1 MGSIINVKQPGFNL
15 RSRLNELDYDTI
27 PYEKMPLGS
36 VLQVQ
41 HNYVTAQ
48 TVFGATN
55 SATEVFGID
64 ISPKSRTSSFLV
76 RAHVSYSHDGLGI
89 DNADHRDIFLF
100 LKRDD
105 NYIGVNSNLTRSYG
119 HTNNNAWYKT
129 DVPFSNDS
137 VAHTWQ
143 YDTMAQDIEVLD
155 ENVAGSFTFGQEDIK
170 LRYSLFMM
178 CQSNFELN
186 RGQQNASNGATSF
199 ITVQEIKT

>member
-1 MGSIINVKQPGFNL
+1 MGSIINVKQPEFNL

-55 SATEVFGID
+55 TATEVFGID

-76 RAHVSYSHDGLGI
+76 SVHVSYSYDKLGE
-89 DNADHRDIFLF
+89 DNADAGDIFLF
-100 LKRDD
+100 LKRDTT
-105 NYIGVNSNLTRSYG
+105 YIGVNSNLTRSYG
-119 HTNNNAWYKT
+119 HVNNNAFYKT
-129 DVPFSNDS
+129 DVPFSNDAVQHS
-137 VAHTWQ
+137 WG

-155 ENVAGSFTFGQEDIK
+155 ESVGGSFTFGQENIK

-186 RGQQNASNGATSF
+186 RGQQNATNGACSF

>member
-48 TVFGATN
+48 TVFGATT

-76 RAHVSYSHDGLGI
+76 SVHVSYSHDRLGY
-89 DNADHRDIFLF
+89 DNADHGDIFLF
-100 LKRDD
+100 LRRDAS
-105 NYIGVNSNLTRSYG
+105 YIGVNSNLTRSFGY
-119 HTNNNAWYKT
+119 TNNNAWYKT
-129 DVPFSNDS
+129 DVPFSNDA

-155 ENVAGSFTFGQEDIK
+155 ENVAGDENIK

-178 CQSNFELN
+178 CQNNFELN
-186 RGQQNASNGATSF
+186 RGQQNSTNGASSF

>member
-1 MGSIINVKQPGFNL
+1 MGSIINVKQPEFNL

-48 TVFGATN
+48 TVFGTTN
-55 SATEVFGID
+55 TATEVFGID

-76 RAHVSYSHDGLGI
+76 SVHVSYSHDKLNA
-89 DNADHRDIFLF
+89 DNADQGDIFLF
-100 LKRDD
+100 LKRDTS
-105 NYIGVNSNLTRSYG
+105 YIGVNSNLTRSYG
-119 HTNNNAWYKT
+119 HVNNNAWYKT
-129 DVPFSNDS
+129 DVPFSNDA

-155 ENVAGSFTFGQEDIK
+155 ENVAGDENIK

-178 CQSNFELN
+178 CQNNFELN
-186 RGQQNASNGATSF
+186 RGQHNSTNGASSF

>member
-1 MGSIINVKQPGFNL
+1 MGSIINVKQPEFNL

-48 TVFGATN
+48 TVFGTTN
-55 SATEVFGID
+55 TATEVFGID

-76 RAHVSYSHDGLGI
+76 SVHVSYSHDGLNQ
-89 DNADHRDIFLF
+89 DNADQHDIFLF
-100 LKRDD
+100 LKRDTT
-105 NYIGVNSNLTRSYG
+105 YIGVNSNLTRSYG
-119 HTNNNAWYKT
+119 HTNNNAFYKT
-129 DVPFSNDS
+129 DVPFSNDA
-137 VAHTWQ
+137 VQHAWG

-155 ENVAGSFTFGQEDIK
+155 ESVATDESVK

-186 RGQQNASNGATSF
+186 RGQQNASNGASSF
-199 ITVQEIKT
+199 ITVKEIKT